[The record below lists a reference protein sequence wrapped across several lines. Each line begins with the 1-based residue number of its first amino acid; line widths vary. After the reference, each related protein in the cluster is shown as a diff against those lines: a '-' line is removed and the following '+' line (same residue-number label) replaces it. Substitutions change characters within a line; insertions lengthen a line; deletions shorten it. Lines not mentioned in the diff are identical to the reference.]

1 MKILIIED
9 NPNLRE
15 NLIYLLKQFHHL
27 GEGAENGHIGL
38 EKLSQGKYDAIV
50 LDLEMP
56 EMTGQEFMQVLKT
69 QKNAPPVIVLT
80 SYGQLEDKLNLFDLW
95 AQDYITKPV
104 EIEELLARLNIITQ
118 RNISAH
124 SNNFLQYK
132 SIKLFPSQGKVE
144 ISGNII
150 SLSQK
155 QFLILEYLMRTPN
168 IPQKKIDIMQYVWG
182 ESEENLEFH
191 STTLE
196 SHIYA
201 LRKKLWDTSLKT
213 LKGFGYMID

>member
-27 GEGAENGHIGL
+27 GEGAENGYIGL

-80 SYGQLEDKLNLFDLW
+80 SYGQLEDKLNLFDL
-95 AQDYITKPV
+95 
-104 EIEELLARLNIITQ
+104 
-118 RNISAH
+118 
-124 SNNFLQYK
+124 
-132 SIKLFPSQGKVE
+132 
-144 ISGNII
+144 
-150 SLSQK
+150 
-155 QFLILEYLMRTPN
+155 
-168 IPQKKIDIMQYVWG
+168 
-182 ESEENLEFH
+182 
-191 STTLE
+191 
-196 SHIYA
+196 
-201 LRKKLWDTSLKT
+201 
-213 LKGFGYMID
+213 